1 MRNKIFNLII
11 LDESGSMESIKKA
24 AVDSINESLQSIRH
38 AQRRYEEQE
47 HYVTF
52 VTFNDYTRTMFECA
66 PIDMI
71 NDIEM
76 NDYHPRC
83 CTALYDAMG
92 SSISNLRKRV
102 SMQDKVLV
110 TIVTDGYE
118 NSSREYRRADIKS
131 LVEKLKGEG
140 WVFAYMGANQNAEE
154 VGESL
159 AIGNTLNFEATERG
173 TVEMSR
179 RMKEGR
185 ERVFLRMAR
194 EDFSS
199 TEANKL
205 FFNEE
210 ELEENRKK

>member
-1 MRNKIFNLII
+1 
-11 LDESGSMESIKKA
+11 
-24 AVDSINESLQSIRH
+24 
-38 AQRRYEEQE
+38 
-47 HYVTF
+47 
-52 VTFNDYTRTMFECA
+52 
-66 PIDMI
+66 
-71 NDIEM
+71 
-76 NDYHPRC
+76 
-83 CTALYDAMG
+83 
-92 SSISNLRKRV
+92 
-102 SMQDKVLV
+102 
-110 TIVTDGYE
+110 
-118 NSSREYRRADIKS
+118 
-131 LVEKLKGEG
+131 
-140 WVFAYMGANQNAEE
+140 MGANQNAEE

-185 ERVFLRMAR
+185 ERVFLRMTR